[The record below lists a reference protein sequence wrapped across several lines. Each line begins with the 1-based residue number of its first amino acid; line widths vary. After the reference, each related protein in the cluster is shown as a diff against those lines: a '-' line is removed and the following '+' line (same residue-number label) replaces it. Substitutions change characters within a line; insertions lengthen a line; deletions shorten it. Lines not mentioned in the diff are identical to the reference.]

1 MIRSPDVVEALIA
14 LSDTNK
20 SGIRL
25 PRTNEFVKLP
35 LCRLGELGT
44 CGPVHRLIAGSS
56 VNPNAG
62 AFIMSDHPGGS
73 SDFPILWN
81 HNCENETR
89 FVVPPDKQGHSVLQ
103 KEDEA
108 SELWKTATR
117 LHFNL
122 DYRFTSQPL
131 AACLT
136 EERTLGGT
144 AWPSFT
150 LHPEE
155 EREEKMEWVYPVLL
169 WANSTLG
176 LMSFYITGTRNQK
189 GRSRL
194 TVSRLPELPVL
205 DPRQLSRQQLAA
217 SEDIFNRLKDKE
229 FQQANMADQDPT
241 RRELDETL
249 LCELLGHPPPKVLD
263 RLEVIREQWCNE
275 PHLHSGRRD

>member
-1 MIRSPDVVEALIA
+1 MLRSPDVVEALIA
-14 LSDTNK
+14 LSDTKK

-44 CGPVHRLIAGSS
+44 CGPVDRLIAGSS
-56 VNPNAG
+56 VNPNSG
-62 AFIMSDHPGGS
+62 AFIVSDHPGGS
-73 SDFPILWN
+73 SDFPMLWN
-81 HNCENETR
+81 HHCENETR
-89 FVVPPDKQGHSVLQ
+89 LVVPPDKQGHSVLQ
-103 KEDEA
+103 KEEAA

-117 LHFNL
+117 LHFNR
-122 DYRFTSQPL
+122 DYDFTSQPL

-136 EERTLGGT
+136 EERTLGGR
-144 AWPSFT
+144 AWPSFA

-189 GRSRL
+189 GRSCL

-217 SEDIFNRLKDKE
+217 SEDIFNRIKGRE

-241 RRELDETL
+241 RRELDKIL
-249 LCELLGHPPPKVLD
+249 LCELLGHPQKVLD
-263 RLEVIREQWCNE
+263 RLEIIREQWCNE
-275 PHLHSGRRD
+275 PHLHSGRRN